1 MAMQDPILYGM
12 MMVRTGDA
20 DGLVAGVSMNYPDTI
35 RPALQ
40 IIGLKPGRK
49 VTAGMYMILQKER
62 TLFFA
67 DTTVNIDPDPET
79 LAEIAL
85 MTAEEVRRFDVEPRI
100 AMLSFSNFGS
110 NEHPQ
115 ASKVR
120 KALKII
126 RERAPNLVVEGE
138 MQVDPALDSGLA
150 REEFPFSA
158 IQGDA
163 NVLVFPE
170 LSSAN
175 MAYKLMMHA
184 GGAEAVGPIL
194 LGMDRPITV
203 CPRGASAEAVF
214 NMATYTVMSA
224 D

>member
-1 MAMQDPILYGM
+1 
-12 MMVRTGDA
+12 
-20 DGLVAGVSMNYPDTI
+20 
-35 RPALQ
+35 
-40 IIGLKPGRK
+40 
-49 VTAGMYMILQKER
+49 MYMILQKER

-126 RERAPNLVVEGE
+126 RERAPK
-138 MQVDPALDSGLA
+138 P
-150 REEFPFSA
+150 
-158 IQGDA
+158 
-163 NVLVFPE
+163 
-170 LSSAN
+170 
-175 MAYKLMMHA
+175 
-184 GGAEAVGPIL
+184 GG
-194 LGMDRPITV
+194 
-203 CPRGASAEAVF
+203 
-214 NMATYTVMSA
+214 
-224 D
+224 